1 MAGTLFF
8 VHGTGVRK
16 SGYEATLEDIRRGC
30 ANEPRLK
37 NVVIA
42 DNCPWGEELGV
53 DAQLV
58 NLTLP
63 PEERIRV
70 APGLEEGSCDAEAAQ
85 RFVGQ
90 KADETTVKA
99 AVAASGAKAARVIKP
114 DMMVTMDFRGDRLN
128 IRVDDAGNIIAV
140 TCG

>member
-1 MAGTLFF
+1 MSLLPYSLFAILSVAACTPVGSHETPAG
-8 VHGTGVRK
+8 GEDGGESATGEK
-16 SGYEATLEDIRRGC
+16 
-30 ANEPRLK
+30 PR
-37 NVVIA
+37 ITGGA
-42 DNCPWGEELGV
+42 
-53 DAQLV
+53 
-58 NLTLP
+58 LP
-63 PEERIRV
+63 PEEQIRV

-90 KADETTVKA
+90 KADETNVKA

-128 IRVDDAGNIIAV
+128 IRVDDAGRIIAV